1 MRISTIRD
9 SSKSIISVAVLDASQ
24 VYTCTIGETAKL
36 FWPRSDRGHFKEFR
50 LYRAWKENVT
60 FAIISNGTQTAR
72 CSNDVLKQFCLTKV
86 QFQVWNATSLL
97 LAINNTDY
105 EDSGDYS
112 VEHVFGGMEGN
123 HKDTMFLEI
132 KG

>member
-1 MRISTIRD
+1 MFI
-9 SSKSIISVAVLDASQ
+9 AASQ
-24 VYTCTIGETAKL
+24 AHTVTCTAGETAEL
-36 FWPRSDRGHFKEFR
+36 FWPRSDREHFKEFR
-50 LYRAWKENVT
+50 MYRAWKHNVP
-60 FAIISNGTQTAR
+60 FAIISKETQSAR
-72 CSNDVLKQFCLTKV
+72 CSNDVLKIFCLTKV
-86 QFQVWNATSLL
+86 KFQVWNATSLL
-97 LAINNTDY
+97 LAINNTNY